1 MYDSQSD
8 FKILS
13 IPMSIH
19 YTTRV
24 FSNIF
29 SKGQIDLS
37 STFVVHLFPIAYR
50 IEEELP
56 VGTLIGN
63 LFKDVKRLYE
73 EFQLSTIPLYSI
85 KQMQKFELTAYDTN
99 SQQSSDFFKLDQQT
113 GNLFIQSSIDYEA
126 ICPKPIV
133 YSTSS
138 PSSSTSSSSSASSSL
153 TRSFLSKTISNNLS
167 DNLKS
172 HELTSNSYDCL
183 LKLILF
189 VSLNNSID
197 ERWIP
202 IIFHIEDIN
211 DNRPIFLE
219 ASSSKWSGFYSISIQ
234 ENIPIGTKLPLVK
247 AFDRDTDLKNSEI
260 IYKLNYQMD
269 ANSRTDMLNKQNFD
283 KIFSLTSCHNNK
295 KTQSDNKTLNNL
307 PCLLIKD
314 ELNYES
320 QQKYIFQL
328 IAYIFP
334 SENYHVVNISENLPT
349 GTLILKIEAKDEDSE
364 ANSRLTYTL
373 TQNTFRQE
381 IFTGLSNSVSIN
393 SHGNEDSHKQINS
406 NSQFFSINPKNGE
419 IRLNKILNAHETPQI
434 EITFHV
440 SDNGSPIHKV
450 SQRSHV
456 GFVVISDDD
465 LGENGQVSCI
475 HKLEDYHDNWSRY
488 SNLKI
493 NLVNNGQISNRY
505 LYTLQVMRE
514 GDTSVFDANIS
525 LVLNNKQDN
534 HQHRRNSVHKLTST
548 TMVITCKD
556 YGSPS
561 ALTSSIS
568 LTISLT
574 DIQQTDL
581 CFEQNTYKI
590 ILEESNRPLMSILRP
605 QLLDLVTGV
614 KFSLHSKDMTFNNG
628 CDQLEIDSFTGEISA
643 PNGIDREKS
652 ALVYCI
658 MRASVHDNTIE
669 NIVDRTADTEI
680 LINVT
685 DINDNEPRLVG
696 ESLVYGFTIHEWDRY
711 ADDTGATA
719 SFSSNDHVDDTNPY
733 VVGFLKAVDQDFGEN
748 GTVKYFILK
757 VTGEKN
763 QAVAEMKA
771 IFNHHNDEDVIQH
784 LKPSFQVNSSTGL
797 ISLPR
802 SDHKLINWEDINT
815 YTLQILVED
824 MGYPTKLTSIQ
835 TVKIYVTDVNDNPPI
850 WLHTISSSR
859 VQMDSFK
866 EITLYQL
873 EPIWEINQNSPTEL
887 RTVLKAYDFDYGDN
901 SKLIMR
907 IIQPNSIYKE
917 FIGSN
922 KFNLPLNCIR
932 ISMNGE
938 IQLDIDRLD
947 GSQDYVV
954 FIRVQDQGVQRQLY
968 TDGYFFIH
976 LPIQTKN
983 KLNLPIDLLIN
994 SLINTTSDYRN
1005 DNNEH
1010 EKLQKSTNH
1019 NSGLYELKIIIVL
1032 IISFS
1037 LIIIL
1042 STIMLFI
1049 IISKCR
1055 KNKRRKGRN
1064 IQRGY
1069 IQKTSEEYTTH
1080 EAMNGIQG
1088 LEKQEE
1094 HQQQSNYFIQNN
1106 TNDNIIITSN
1116 NNAQDINCSKY
1127 YDQIL
1132 YKNSILPD
1140 KNQYFYHL
1148 NDLIIVIMDYFCQIC
1163 LQQRHQQ

>member
-1 MYDSQSD
+1 MQNTLDINKTIY
-8 FKILS
+8 LS
-13 IPMSIH
+13 
-19 YTTRV
+19 
-24 FSNIF
+24 
-29 SKGQIDLS
+29 
-37 STFVVHLFPIAYR
+37 YR

-113 GNLFIQSSIDYEA
+113 
-126 ICPKPIV
+126 
-133 YSTSS
+133 
-138 PSSSTSSSSSASSSL
+138 
-153 TRSFLSKTISNNLS
+153 

-328 IAYIFP
+328 IACESSFSQTECASLPVKIEVIDVNDNPPKIIFP

-349 GTLILKIEAKDEDSE
+349 GTLILKIEAKDEDK
-364 ANSRLTYTL
+364 Y
-373 TQNTFRQE
+373 FRQE

-450 SQRSHV
+450 SQSILFNVLDVNNHAPQIEIKKIGCSKFTMETNEIQIPYNIESGSHV

-561 ALTSSIS
+561 ALTSSTS

-802 SDHKLINWEDINT
+802 SDHKLINWK
-815 YTLQILVED
+815 TLI
-824 MGYPTKLTSIQ
+824 
-835 TVKIYVTDVNDNPPI
+835 
-850 WLHTISSSR
+850 
-859 VQMDSFK
+859 
-866 EITLYQL
+866 
-873 EPIWEINQNSPTEL
+873 
-887 RTVLKAYDFDYGDN
+887 RT
-901 SKLIMR
+901 
-907 IIQPNSIYKE
+907 PYK
-917 FIGSN
+917 
-922 KFNLPLNCIR
+922 
-932 ISMNGE
+932 
-938 IQLDIDRLD
+938 
-947 GSQDYVV
+947 Y
-954 FIRVQDQGVQRQLY
+954 
-968 TDGYFFIH
+968 
-976 LPIQTKN
+976 
-983 KLNLPIDLLIN
+983 
-994 SLINTTSDYRN
+994 
-1005 DNNEH
+1005 
-1010 EKLQKSTNH
+1010 
-1019 NSGLYELKIIIVL
+1019 
-1032 IISFS
+1032 
-1037 LIIIL
+1037 
-1042 STIMLFI
+1042 
-1049 IISKCR
+1049 
-1055 KNKRRKGRN
+1055 
-1064 IQRGY
+1064 
-1069 IQKTSEEYTTH
+1069 
-1080 EAMNGIQG
+1080 
-1088 LEKQEE
+1088 
-1094 HQQQSNYFIQNN
+1094 
-1106 TNDNIIITSN
+1106 
-1116 NNAQDINCSKY
+1116 
-1127 YDQIL
+1127 
-1132 YKNSILPD
+1132 
-1140 KNQYFYHL
+1140 
-1148 NDLIIVIMDYFCQIC
+1148 
-1163 LQQRHQQ
+1163 